1 MKYKELRIIQMDL
14 KLAVLLAL
22 LIMTNQL
29 SAQTHKTLN
38 IAHRG
43 ASGNAPENT
52 LASFNKAIEMGADV
66 VELDVHLSSD
76 NQLIVIHDNTLDRTT
91 TLKGNVKDHTLKEI
105 KNADAGSWFAPE
117 FKNERV
123 PTLDEVLFTINGKAK
138 LLIEIKDGSEVYPGI
153 EKLTVEAVKRNGAES
168 WCELQSFSQ
177 IAVEKMLEEKS
188 SMPVYKL
195 VVGNVPLLP
204 LHQDGKM
211 KSGSAYQY
219 KNVTGIN
226 PNYRFARKRILKKL
240 HERGQQMYVW
250 TVNDE
255 KLMKKLLN
263 WGVDGII
270 TNYPEKLKALQ
281 NQ

>member
-1 MKYKELRIIQMDL
+1 MYEVLRITKM
-14 KLAVLLAL
+14 KCWL
-22 LIMTNQL
+22 LIL
-29 SAQTHKTLN
+29 SAAIMSNQVLAQTRKTLN

-43 ASGNAPENT
+43 ASGSAPENT
-52 LASFNKAIEMGADV
+52 LAAINKALEIGADII
-66 VELDVHLSSD
+66 EIDVHLSSD

-91 TLKGNVKDHTLKEI
+91 TLKGNVKDHTLKEL
-105 KNADAGSWFAPE
+105 KNADAGSWFSPE
-117 FKNERV
+117 FKNERI
-123 PTLDEVLFTINGKAK
+123 PTLDEVLYTINGKAI

-204 LHQDGKM
+204 LHHDGKM

-226 PNYRFARKRILKKL
+226 PNYRFAKKRVLKKL
-240 HERGQQMYVW
+240 HERNQKMYVW

-255 KLMKKLLN
+255 KLMKKLLL

-270 TNYPEKLKALQ
+270 TNYPEKLKKLM
-281 NQ
+281 

>member
-1 MKYKELRIIQMDL
+1 MNCW
-14 KLAVLLAL
+14 L
-22 LIMTNQL
+22 LIL
-29 SAQTHKTLN
+29 SAAIMSNQVLAQTRKTLN

-43 ASGNAPENT
+43 ASGSAPENT
-52 LASFNKAIEMGADV
+52 LAAINKALEIGADI
-66 VELDVHLSSD
+66 VEIDVHLSSD

-91 TLKGNVKDHTLKEI
+91 TLKGNVKDHSLKEL
-105 KNADAGSWFAPE
+105 KNADAGSWFSPE
-117 FKNERV
+117 FKNERI
-123 PTLDEVLFTINGKAK
+123 PTLDEVLYTINGKAI
-138 LLIEIKDGSEVYPGI
+138 LLIEIKDGSEVYPRI
-153 EKLTVEAVKRNGAES
+153 EKLTVEAVKRNGAER

-204 LHQDGKM
+204 LHHDGKM

-219 KNVTGIN
+219 KDVTGIN
-226 PNYRFARKRILKKL
+226 PNYRFAKKRVLKKL
-240 HERGQQMYVW
+240 HERNQKMYVW

-255 KLMKKLLN
+255 KLMKKLLL

-270 TNYPEKLKALQ
+270 TNYPERLKALQ

>member
-1 MKYKELRIIQMDL
+1 MKCW
-14 KLAVLLAL
+14 L
-22 LIMTNQL
+22 LIL
-29 SAQTHKTLN
+29 SAAIMSNQVLAQTRKTLN

-43 ASGNAPENT
+43 ASGSAPENT
-52 LASFNKAIEMGADV
+52 LAAIKKALEIGADII
-66 VELDVHLSSD
+66 EIDVHLSSD

-91 TLKGNVKDHTLKEI
+91 TLKGNVKDHTLKEL
-105 KNADAGSWFAPE
+105 KNADAGSWFSPE
-117 FKNERV
+117 FKNERI
-123 PTLDEVLFTINGKAK
+123 PTLDEVLYTINGKAI

-204 LHQDGKM
+204 LHHDGKM

-219 KNVTGIN
+219 KKVTGIN

-240 HERGQQMYVW
+240 HERNQKMYVW

-255 KLMKKLLN
+255 KLMKKLLL

-281 NQ
+281 NE

>member
-1 MKYKELRIIQMDL
+1 MDL